1 MRRRAFSDPSR
12 RGPRA
17 PPPEL
22 PRRPERD
29 TSRPSHRNPRQNF
42 ETRWARRGRR
52 RRGSRRP
59 IPAAATATFAI
70 LLLRGESRLVLEV
83 NLEELALDDV
93 AQPGSPRMCST
104 ERTRAH
110 VLRARYPSQ
119 THLRSFADASAT
131 STAPRVDEKLPR
143 EPFARGTPPQR
154 LRRRRRASRRPR
166 RALHVPFERLVSRS
180 VSGGFVST
188 LRLGEHSPQPR
199 IKNLIRQRARHRRV
213 NQPGR
218 IRRERHSRGGLTS
231 RVARERRRRVAG
243 SLVSGSRVLR
253 RRLSHGLS
261 RSPVHGS
268 CWDGRVR
275 GSRVL
280 RRRLS
285 HGLSRSPVHGS
296 CWDGRVRGS
305 RVLRLRPSHGLSRS
319 PVHVS
324 CLDGRVRGSRV
335 LRLRPSHGLSRSPV
349 HGKLLGRSR
358 SRKSR
363 SSS

>member
-1 MRRRAFSDPSR
+1 M
-12 RGPRA
+12 
-17 PPPEL
+17 
-22 PRRPERD
+22 
-29 TSRPSHRNPRQNF
+29 
-42 ETRWARRGRR
+42 
-52 RRGSRRP
+52 
-59 IPAAATATFAI
+59 
-70 LLLRGESRLVLEV
+70 LEV

-119 THLRSFADASAT
+119 THLPFLRGRLGNLDGAESGRKTPGASL
-131 STAPRVDEKLPR
+131 SPE
-143 EPFARGTPPQR
+143 GR
-154 LRRRRRASRRPR
+154 LRRGCGGGVRASRRPR

-231 RVARERRRRVAG
+231 RVARERRSRVAG

-261 RSPVHGS
+261 RA
-268 CWDGRVR
+268 
-275 GSRVL
+275 
-280 RRRLS
+280 
-285 HGLSRSPVHGS
+285 SRS
-296 CWDGRVRGS
+296 R
-305 RVLRLRPSHGLSRS
+305 
-319 PVHVS
+319 
-324 CLDGRVRGSRV
+324 
-335 LRLRPSHGLSRSPV
+335 
-349 HGKLLGRSR
+349 KLLGRSR
-358 SRKSR
+358 SR
-363 SSS
+363 

>member
-1 MRRRAFSDPSR
+1 
-12 RGPRA
+12 
-17 PPPEL
+17 
-22 PRRPERD
+22 
-29 TSRPSHRNPRQNF
+29 
-42 ETRWARRGRR
+42 
-52 RRGSRRP
+52 
-59 IPAAATATFAI
+59 
-70 LLLRGESRLVLEV
+70 
-83 NLEELALDDV
+83 
-93 AQPGSPRMCST
+93 MCST

-119 THLRSFADASAT
+119 THLPFLRGRLGNLDGAESGRKTPGASL
-131 STAPRVDEKLPR
+131 SPE
-143 EPFARGTPPQR
+143 GR
-154 LRRRRRASRRPR
+154 LRRGCGGGVRASRRPR

-231 RVARERRRRVAG
+231 RIARERRSRVAG
-243 SLVSGSRVLR
+243 SLVNGSRVLR

-285 HGLSRSPVHGS
+285 HGLSRSRLQPRAQPQS
-296 CWDGRVRGS
+296 QSRSRELPGRS
-305 RVLRLRPSHGLSRS
+305 RSRKSRS
-319 PVHVS
+319 PS
-324 CLDGRVRGSRV
+324 QAQPRAQ
-335 LRLRPSHGLSRSPV
+335 PKSRSR
-349 HGKLLGRSR
+349 KLLGRSR